1 MTLCFIIE
9 NSKMW
14 KTQRHKHYEMT
25 IDTNS
30 YEKTKKHKQLWKNK
44 RQTIMKYQE
53 VPFGL
58 SLPTL
63 PLKPKASS
71 HQALSSMIGQEC
83 IDLL

>member
-1 MTLCFIIE
+1 MTLYFITE
-9 NSKMW
+9 NSRTW
-14 KTQRHKHYEMT
+14 KTQRQKCYGIT

-30 YEKTKKHKQLWKNK
+30 YGKTKNTNCYEISRDTFWFITSN
-44 RQTIMKYQE
+44 T
-53 VPFGL
+53 
-58 SLPTL
+58 